1 MHNVIIKPVI
11 TEKSMKDAAKGR
23 YTFIVAMNAT
33 KKMIKEA
40 IEKLFSVHVVA
51 TTTVVVK
58 GKTTRVGK
66 RRTEKALQSR
76 KKTIVALKSGEKIG
90 LFELQK

>member
-1 MHNVIIKPVI
+1 MQNVIIKPVI

-23 YTFIVAMNAT
+23 FTFIVGINAT
-33 KKMIKEA
+33 KTLIKEA
-40 IEKLFSVHVVA
+40 VEKRFNVHVVG

-58 GKTTRVGK
+58 GKTIRVGK
-66 RRTEKALQSR
+66 RRAEKALQPN
-76 KKTIVALKSGEKIG
+76 KKAIVALKTGEKIG